1 MRGLCRVPRL
11 TLNLTPTKNN
21 NKNKKSL
28 QNNSS
33 GKRNASFK
41 NNQRV
46 SAGASVIRD
55 EGVKALL
62 KAINANKS
70 KSTKVSSPMKSLQ
83 VSSSPVKLSKCGLKY
98 AYAISDPFA
107 PACTGVCVPS
117 GQASASH
124 KVTGFVRF
132 DSKIGLGGVA
142 FVCFAPSA
150 CNDAPQIYVSNSAYV
165 GVDVAL
171 LSAANT
177 FNTGVTAVA
186 LGNLPYSADDH
197 VFRSGEDSQRVAS
210 RIASV
215 GLSIQYTGTALNQ
228 SGMVYMYRDQGHGN
242 VSLQPGTTDAMK
254 VPILA
259 SSPTTAV
266 CNFTRDRCLISDF
279 AAQTTEM
286 NFIRDAETGGDSIGY
301 RTSLIYPFSGPES
314 LLSLQGGG
322 VSSFQR
328 TTPGGRTYWQGSPTT
343 IIMVT
348 GQPGQDFHCEYVVHA
363 EYIGNIAS
371 ASYTQSDSDV
381 QGAGMVLEAANNV
394 MQRKTAAP
402 DRSNWQLMYDGLA
415 YAAKRAAPIVIP
427 IAEKAIIAMLA

>member
-1 MRGLCRVPRL
+1 M
-11 TLNLTPTKNN
+11 
-21 NKNKKSL
+21 
-28 QNNSS
+28 SS
-33 GKRNASFK
+33 KIV
-41 NNQRV
+41 QRA

-70 KSTKVSSPMKSLQ
+70 QTSKVSSPMKSLQ
-83 VSSSPVKLSKCGLKY
+83 TSNSLVKLSKCGLKY

-107 PACTGVCVPS
+107 PSCTGVCVPS
-117 GQASASH
+117 GQATGSH

-132 DSKIGLGGVA
+132 DSKIGVGGVA
-142 FVCFAPSA
+142 FVCVAPSA
-150 CNDAPQIYVSNSAYV
+150 CNDAAQIYVSNSAYT

-171 LSAANT
+171 LSAVNT
-177 FNTGVTAVA
+177 FNTGVTGIAVS
-186 LGNLPYSADDH
+186 NLPYTTDDH
-197 VFRSGEDSQRVAS
+197 VVKSGEDSQRVAS
-210 RIASV
+210 RLASV

-228 SGMVYMYRDQGHGN
+228 SGMVYMYRDQAHGN

-254 VPILA
+254 VPVLA

-266 CNFTRDRCLISDF
+266 CNFTRDRCLIADF
-279 AAQTTEM
+279 AAQPSEM
-286 NFIRDAETGGDSIGY
+286 NFVRDAESGGDSIGY
-301 RTSLIYPFSGPES
+301 RTSLIYPYSGPEG

-328 TTPGGRTYWQGSPTT
+328 TTVGGRTYWQGNPTT
-343 IIMVT
+343 VIMVT

-363 EYIGNIAS
+363 EYVGNIAS

-381 QGAGMVLEAANNV
+381 QGAGMVLEAANTV
-394 MQRKTAAP
+394 MQRKTASP
-402 DRSNWQLMYDGLA
+402 ERSNWQLMYDGLA